1 VGLSVGEL
9 AVELEA
15 KTQAFGQRLTAAERR
30 LSSFEK
36 RAQTTTAAA
45 GASFTRLRGSV
56 AGLATGFGAIVA
68 ALGVGGVTRAARA
81 AAEELDRIGETADRL
96 GLTTDAL
103 QELQF
108 AASGAGVSNEGLAS
122 ALQFLSRQIGNARTG
137 SGALATILKR
147 TNPELLQQLT
157 TTTDLERQFGLM
169 TRAISGAANQQ
180 DALAL
185 SAAGFGRGAGAQ
197 LATVALTGADA
208 FDRLRERARE
218 AGVVFD
224 EAIVRDAGA
233 AADELELLSRIL
245 KANLQRALLS
255 STPLLVSFSGALAE
269 AAQGAA
275 FFFDVFRD
283 LGSRSTKTVEVQ
295 LGMAIER
302 VEDLEVALRKAR
314 KEAEGKGPSLLERL
328 GLSTGAPGSGIQ
340 RELEAA
346 RQEVATLQA
355 ELSRR
360 EAGALARRPKGGI
373 DDAAPV
379 DFEARERAR
388 KEAEEAEKRSAE
400 ERVRNAERL
409 VDLERQLRIERL
421 EQEEPLRA
429 QIQAIDDQIEDLE
442 KLNLDEA
449 GRAKANE
456 LTRDLKQQQADL
468 EQRISDARFTEK
480 ESLDA
485 LKGPLG
491 VLAELDAER
500 ARDIKAQTAAR
511 LAEATGVEERA
522 DILRAGGAAAE
533 AAAEDAKEDLELDVG
548 EAVGQGFASGIRG
561 ALKDAARGELPE
573 FADVLQELS
582 TSALDTAID
591 TMTKGLEKALEG
603 IFDQLAD
610 ALGASGERFQGAIAG
625 ALGVG
630 LGLAAGALRD
640 TDVDVRREAIRSAVT
655 DTRELR
661 GVVAGP
667 TDVPIFQVGESIEQG
682 FVPVAQLLTV
692 TNTILRGILTAV
704 QEDTG
709 AGGVTSSIKAMVEAA
724 AAELAATTS
733 PSLS

>member
-1 VGLSVGEL
+1 VALSVGEL

-15 KTQAFGQRLTAAERR
+15 KTQAFNARLTEAERR
-30 LSSFEK
+30 LTRFEK
-36 RAQTTTAAA
+36 TAKTTTAGAA
-45 GASFTRLRGSV
+45 SSLTRLRGSV
-56 AGLATGFGAIVA
+56 TALAAGFGTVVA
-68 ALGVGGVTRAARA
+68 ALGVGGVARAAKA

-108 AASGAGVSNEGLAS
+108 AAAGADVSNEQLAS
-122 ALQFLSRQIGNARTG
+122 SLQFLSRTIGQARAG

-169 TRAISGAANQQ
+169 TQAISGAANQQ

-185 SAAGFGRGAGAQ
+185 SAAGFGRGAGAK
-197 LATVALTGADA
+197 LATVALQGADA
-208 FDRLRERARE
+208 FEKLRQRARD

-245 KANLQRALLS
+245 QANLQQALLS
-255 STPLLVSFSGALAE
+255 ATPLLVSFSEQMAE
-269 AAQGAA
+269 AAQGASLL
-275 FFFDVFRD
+275 FDLFRD
-283 LGSRSTKTVEVQ
+283 VGARSTKNLEIQ
-295 LGMAIER
+295 LGMAIGR
-302 VEDLEVALRKAR
+302 VEELEVALRKAQAQSQGFFGR
-314 KEAEGKGPSLLERL
+314 IGLVVLDEPGIQL
-328 GLSTGAPGSGIQ
+328 GLK
-340 RELEAA
+340 AA
-346 RQEVATLQA
+346 RQEVTKLQA
-355 ELSRR
+355 ELQRR
-360 EAGALARRPKGGI
+360 AAAAAARQGGGVDGATPI
-373 DDAAPV
+373 
-379 DFEARERAR
+379 DFEARDRAR
-388 KEAEEAEKRSAE
+388 KEAEEAEKRSGE

-421 EQEEPLRA
+421 EQEEPLKA
-429 QIQAIDDQIEDLE
+429 QIQAINDQIEDLE

-449 GRAKANE
+449 GRAQANT
-456 LTRDLKQQQADL
+456 LIRDLQQQQADL

-480 ESLDA
+480 EGLDA
-485 LKGPLG
+485 LKGPLA
-491 VLAELDAER
+491 VLAELDADR

-522 DILRAGGAAAE
+522 DIVRGGVAQAE
-533 AAAEDAKEDLELDVG
+533 ASAEDAQEALKIDVG
-548 EAVGQGFASGIRG
+548 EAVGQGFASGIRN
-561 ALKDAARGELPE
+561 ALKDAARGEVPE

-591 TMTKGLEKALEG
+591 SMTKGLDKALEA
-603 IFDQLAD
+603 IFDKLA
-610 ALGASGERFQGAIAG
+610 ASSLGAAGEGSQGALAG

-630 LGLAAGALRD
+630 LALAAGALRD
-640 TDVDVRREAIRSAVT
+640 TESSVRRESIRSAVT
-655 DTRELR
+655 DTQELR

-667 TDVPIFQVGESIEQG
+667 TDVAIFQVGESIEQG
-682 FVPVAQLLTV
+682 FVPVANLLTV

-704 QEDTG
+704 QTEV
-709 AGGVTSSIKAMVEAA
+709 AGGATTSVKAMVEAA